1 MLHDNYSIRETKRT
15 MKDKN
20 PVITVLLLFL
30 FMQLPM
36 LIVGVISGLAITFS
50 NPSITKN
57 PQTMMNYFNS
67 IDSEYRLLG
76 MLFLTVL
83 VSISVY
89 IFAKKIQK
97 RNKESLGLTSPN
109 KLKNYIK
116 GLLLGLGMIGGVILI
131 LKILGLIEI
140 KSNIANISPIIY
152 LFIIIGWI
160 CQGFEEELV
169 TRSILMNF
177 LAAKYSPLVG
187 IISNAL
193 IFSLL
198 HLANNSFGL
207 LAAINIFIVGILF
220 SLLFYVSDDI
230 MLSSAAH
237 SFWNFAQGNIF
248 GISVSGMANSKNTIF
263 ISKLLGNPSLTGG
276 AFGIE
281 GGLATTIV
289 LTIVTIYLIKKAKD
303 KSLIYGAYDG
313 KDEAEKQSQLSDD
326 K

>member
-1 MLHDNYSIRETKRT
+1 MLNDNYSIRETKRT

-20 PVITVLLLFL
+20 PVITVLLLLL

-57 PQTMMNYFNS
+57 PQSMMNYFNS

-109 KLKNYIK
+109 KFKNYIK
-116 GLLLGLGMIGGVILI
+116 GLLLGIGMIGGVILI

-198 HLANNSFGL
+198 HLANNSFGF

-230 MLSSAAH
+230 MLSAAAH

-248 GISVSGMANSKNTIF
+248 GISVSGIANSKNTIF

-289 LTIVTIYLIKKAKD
+289 LTIVTIYLIKKAKE
-303 KSLIYGAYDG
+303 KSFIYGAYDG
-313 KDEAEKQSQLSDD
+313 KYEVEK
-326 K
+326 

>member
-20 PVITVLLLFL
+20 PIITVLLLLL

-36 LIVGVISGLAITFS
+36 LIVGVISGLAIAFS

-57 PQTMMNYFNS
+57 PQSMMNYFNS

-76 MLFLTVL
+76 MLFLTIL

-97 RNKESLGLTSPN
+97 RNKESLGLTSSN
-109 KLKNYIK
+109 KFKNYIK

-131 LKILGLIEI
+131 LKTMGLIEI

-169 TRSILMNF
+169 TRSILMNYF
-177 LAAKYSPLVG
+177 AAKYSPLVG

-198 HLANNSFGL
+198 HLANNSFGF

-230 MLSSAAH
+230 MLSAAAH
-237 SFWNFAQGNIF
+237 SFWNFAQGNVF
-248 GISVSGMANSKNTIF
+248 GISVSGMTTSKNTIF

-289 LTIVTIYLIKKAKD
+289 LTIVTIYLIKKAKE
-303 KSLIYGAYDG
+303 KSLVYSRYN
-313 KDEAEKQSQLSDD
+313 KQNQEENSSEKI

>member
-76 MLFLTVL
+76 MLFLTIL

>member
-1 MLHDNYSIRETKRT
+1 MLNDNYSIRETKRT

-20 PVITVLLLFL
+20 PVITVLLLLL

-57 PQTMMNYFNS
+57 PQSMMNYFNS

-109 KLKNYIK
+109 KFKNYIK
-116 GLLLGLGMIGGVILI
+116 GLLLGIGMIGGVILI

-198 HLANNSFGL
+198 HLANNSFGF

-230 MLSSAAH
+230 MLSAAAH

-248 GISVSGMANSKNTIF
+248 GISVSGIANSKNTIF

-289 LTIVTIYLIKKAKD
+289 LTIVTIYLIKKSKE
-303 KSLIYGAYDG
+303 KSLVYSRYY
-313 KDEAEKQSQLSDD
+313 KQNQEENSSEII

>member
-1 MLHDNYSIRETKRT
+1 
-15 MKDKN
+15 
-20 PVITVLLLFL
+20 
-30 FMQLPM
+30 
-36 LIVGVISGLAITFS
+36 
-50 NPSITKN
+50 
-57 PQTMMNYFNS
+57 
-67 IDSEYRLLG
+67 
-76 MLFLTVL
+76 
-83 VSISVY
+83 
-89 IFAKKIQK
+89 
-97 RNKESLGLTSPN
+97 
-109 KLKNYIK
+109 
-116 GLLLGLGMIGGVILI
+116 
-131 LKILGLIEI
+131 
-140 KSNIANISPIIY
+140 
-152 LFIIIGWI
+152 
-160 CQGFEEELV
+160 
-169 TRSILMNF
+169 MNF

-289 LTIVTIYLIKKAKD
+289 LTIVTIYLIKKSKE
-303 KSLIYGAYDG
+303 KSLVYSRYY
-313 KDEAEKQSQLSDD
+313 KQNQEENSSEII

>member
-20 PVITVLLLFL
+20 PVITVLLLLL

-57 PQTMMNYFNS
+57 PQSMMNYFNS

-76 MLFLTVL
+76 MLYLTIL

-109 KLKNYIK
+109 KFKNYIK
-116 GLLLGLGMIGGVILI
+116 GLLLGIGMIGGVILI

-140 KSNIANISPIIY
+140 KSSIANISPIIY
-152 LFIIIGWI
+152 LFIIIGWMF
-160 CQGFEEELV
+160 QGFEEELV

-230 MLSSAAH
+230 MLSAAAH

-248 GISVSGMANSKNTIF
+248 GISVSGIANSKNTIF

-289 LTIVTIYLIKKAKD
+289 LTIVTIYLIKKSKE
-303 KSLIYGAYDG
+303 KSLVYSRYY
-313 KDEAEKQSQLSDD
+313 KQNQEENSSEII

>member
-20 PVITVLLLFL
+20 PVITVLLLLL

-36 LIVGVISGLAITFS
+36 LIVGVISGLVISFS
-50 NPSITKN
+50 NPSLTEN
-57 PQTMMNYFNS
+57 PQSMRNYLNT

-76 MLFLTVL
+76 MLFLTIL

-97 RNKESLGLTSPN
+97 RNKESLGLTSSN
-109 KLKNYIK
+109 KFKNYIK

-131 LKILGLIEI
+131 LKTMGLIEI

-169 TRSILMNF
+169 TRSILMNYF
-177 LAAKYSPLVG
+177 AAKYSPLVG

-198 HLANNSFGL
+198 HLANNSFGF

-230 MLSSAAH
+230 MLSAAAH
-237 SFWNFAQGNIF
+237 SFWNFAQGNVF
-248 GISVSGMANSKNTIF
+248 GISVSGMTTSKNTIF

-289 LTIVTIYLIKKAKD
+289 LTIVTIYLIKKAKE
-303 KSLIYGAYDG
+303 KSLVYSRYN
-313 KDEAEKQSQLSDD
+313 KQNQEENSSEKI

>member
-76 MLFLTVL
+76 MLYLTIL

-187 IISNAL
+187 IILNAL

-230 MLSSAAH
+230 MLSAAAH

-248 GISVSGMANSKNTIF
+248 GISVSGMTNSKNTIF

-289 LTIVTIYLIKKAKD
+289 LTIVTIYLIKKSKE
-303 KSLIYGAYDG
+303 KSLVYSRYYKKNQEENSSEII
-313 KDEAEKQSQLSDD
+313 K
-326 K
+326 

>member
-289 LTIVTIYLIKKAKD
+289 LTIVTIYLIKKSKE
-303 KSLIYGAYDG
+303 KSLVYSRYY
-313 KDEAEKQSQLSDD
+313 KQNQEENSSEII

>member
-1 MLHDNYSIRETKRT
+1 MLHDNYTIRETKRV
-15 MKDKN
+15 MKDRN
-20 PVITVLLLFL
+20 PIVTVLLLFV

-36 LIVGVISGLAITFS
+36 LIVGIIAGLIIVGS
-50 NPSITKN
+50 NPTMSEN
-57 PQTMMNYFNS
+57 PQAIMTYLDT
-67 IDSEYRLLG
+67 IDGDYRLLG
-76 MLFLTVL
+76 MLFATIL

-89 IFAKKIQK
+89 IFAKKYQK
-97 RNKESLGLTSPN
+97 RNKESLGLTNAN
-109 KLKNYIK
+109 KFKNYLK
-116 GLLLGLGMIGGVILI
+116 GLLIGLGMIGGVILI

-152 LFIIIGWI
+152 IFIIIGWI

-198 HLANNSFGL
+198 HLANNSFGF

-230 MLSSAAH
+230 MLSAAAH

-248 GISVSGMANSKNTIF
+248 GISVSGIANSKNTIF

-289 LTIVTIYLIKKAKD
+289 LTIVTIYLIKKAKE

-313 KDEAEKQSQLSDD
+313 KYEVEK
-326 K
+326 